1 MTVPGSHGSLGANL
15 LSAVGYLF
23 EVRVP
28 VNVWLGLQDM
38 LRQQIF
44 YVSTKV
50 LVMTQQKYAVSAK
63 I

>member
-28 VNVWLGLQDM
+28 VIVWLGLQAM

-44 YVSTKV
+44 YLSTSPGDDSA
-50 LVMTQQKYAVSAK
+50 KYAVSAK
-63 I
+63 TC